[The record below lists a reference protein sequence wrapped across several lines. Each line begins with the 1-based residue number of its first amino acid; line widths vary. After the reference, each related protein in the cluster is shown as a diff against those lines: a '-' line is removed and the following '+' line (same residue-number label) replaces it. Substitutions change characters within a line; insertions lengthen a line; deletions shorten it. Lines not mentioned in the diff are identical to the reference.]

1 MFLGSSFTF
10 LGAYAAVIGMN
21 YGYWGVIL
29 GITFAGL
36 VYVVIALIIKLVGS
50 GWVNKLMPAVII
62 GPIVALIGLSLSGT
76 ATGWMSTNGGSN
88 YSLLTIFIGVFTFL
102 AIVFVSVKGNKTLK
116 LIPFIVGIGAGYLLA
131 LILTVIGNAADVD
144 ALKILSFDAFKPIY
158 ENFGITSIVDYPK
171 FTFLKALGVI
181 GETPAGVAAH

>member
-1 MFLGSSFTF
+1 MST
-10 LGAYAAVIGMN
+10 
-21 YGYWGVIL
+21 WW
-29 GITFAGL
+29 
-36 VYVVIALIIKLVGS
+36 IALIIKLVGS

-116 LIPFIVGIGAGYLLA
+116 LIPFIVESVRA
-131 LILTVIGNAADVD
+131 
-144 ALKILSFDAFKPIY
+144 
-158 ENFGITSIVDYPK
+158 
-171 FTFLKALGVI
+171 TFWR
-181 GETPAGVAAH
+181 